1 MLEVFTEC
9 LTFHFV
15 FLFSQF
21 AVFCKVQL
29 HQILTFFL
37 SIQSLLKSQ
46 VAIVLRFPMVGKTI
60 YNLDKNKTKSV
71 YCHNKI
77 NQRIRQMSV
86 FAPNANMKSWNNNDS
101 FNCNSYHSKHYAS
114 CFVVVM
120 WNTAR

>member
-1 MLEVFTEC
+1 MLGVLTEC

-15 FLFSQF
+15 FLFSEF

-46 VAIVLRFPMVGKTI
+46 VAIVLRFPMVGI
-60 YNLDKNKTKSV
+60 YNSDKNTKQSVCCHKKT
-71 YCHNKI
+71 
-77 NQRIRQMSV
+77 NQRICQISV
-86 FAPNANMKSWNNNDS
+86 SAPNANIKSWNNNDN
-101 FNCNSYHSKHYAS
+101 FNCNSHHSKHYAS

-120 WNTAR
+120 WNMAH